1 MIVRGLLIALLLG
14 FTGFMLVLFSGQ
26 FREPGPAEVCNRPV
40 SRQASPT
47 ALPPGAVNPDKIART
62 SSQTEKP
69 QSGVELK
76 NAGETGAGTVRYET
90 NRSHPLPVRI
100 ADLAK
105 LHKLKLLIKKYA
117 GRYGVDEDLV
127 WAVVR
132 QESGFNPYAVSP
144 KGAMGLMQLMPGT
157 AARMGVS
164 NAFDVEQ
171 NLAGGIKYLERCL
184 SQFKQNVPLALAAY
198 NAGPE
203 NVVKYQGCPPFAETR
218 NYIVS
223 ILRAYAGGLIRKDW
237 QAVLNPAMG
246 AGVPD
251 PAAAGGLCW
260 RIPLP
265 QWLIAPP
272 RYKLSSPRWKQTPP
286 PLKLSQPVPPPLRD
300 EIAANR

>member
-14 FTGFMLVLFSGQ
+14 FAGFMLVLFSGQ
-26 FREPGPAEVCNRPV
+26 FREPGPVEVCDRPV
-40 SRQASPT
+40 SRQASPISMPPAGT
-47 ALPPGAVNPDKIART
+47 ADKFA
-62 SSQTEKP
+62 SSSPQLGKP
-69 QSGVELK
+69 QAGLK
-76 NAGETGAGTVRYET
+76 PESLAETGPKTVGYET
-90 NRSHPLPVRI
+90 RRSPRVPVRI

-105 LHKLKLLIKKYA
+105 LQKLKLLIKKYA
-117 GRYGVDEDLV
+117 SRYGVDEDLV
-127 WAVVR
+127 WAVIR

-184 SQFKQNVPLALAAY
+184 SQFDRNVPLALAAY

-218 NYIVS
+218 TYIVS
-223 ILRAYAGGLIRKDW
+223 ILQAYKGGMVREDW
-237 QAVLNPAMG
+237 QAVFNPAMKE
-246 AGVPD
+246 GVPD
-251 PAAAGGLCW
+251 PAGAGGLCW

-265 QWLIAPP
+265 HWLIASP
-272 RYKLSSPRWKQTPP
+272 RYKMSSPRWKKTLLPF
-286 PLKLSQPVPPPLRD
+286 KLSQPAPPPLRD
-300 EIAANR
+300 EVAAN

>member
-1 MIVRGLLIALLLG
+1 MIVRGILVALLLG
-14 FTGFMLVLFSGQ
+14 FAGFMLILFSGP
-26 FREPGPAEVCNRPV
+26 FGGPHPKEVGDRSF
-40 SRQASPT
+40 SRQASPIVMPPAVT
-47 ALPPGAVNPDKIART
+47 ANRLASP

-69 QSGVELK
+69 RPGTEFK
-76 NAGETGAGTVRYET
+76 TADETETGTVRYET
-90 NRSHPLPVRI
+90 GRSPRVPVRI

-105 LHKLKLLIKKYA
+105 LKKLKLLIKKYA
-117 GRYGVDEDLV
+117 SRYGVDEDLV

-164 NAFDVEQ
+164 NAFNVEQ

-184 SQFKQNVPLALAAY
+184 NQFNQNVSLALAAY

-223 ILRAYAGGLIRKDW
+223 ILQAYVGGSIRKDW
-237 QAVLNPAMG
+237 QAVLNTAMDEIVADPSG
-246 AGVPD
+246 AGE
-251 PAAAGGLCW
+251 LCW

-265 QWLIAPP
+265 HWLIAPP
-272 RYKLSSPRWKQTPP
+272 QCKLGSPRWRVTLP
-286 PLKLSQPVPPPLRD
+286 PLKSWQPAPQG
-300 EIAANR
+300 